1 MRKSILKK
9 VGYLACLAWSGSA
22 FAVGFGGINVASSL
36 GQPLAAEIEL
46 VAVEKKD
53 KTGLT
58 AKLASPEA
66 FKGAGIDYPYALPKM
81 KFKIETRPDGSFYVK
96 ASSDQAI
103 NEPFV
108 SLLIELSWSSG
119 RLLREYTFLLD
130 PPGFVAEQPVVAA
143 VTPIAPVVVSAPV
156 AAPVAASAA
165 QQIAPVALPVSAV
178 QQATPEPVP
187 APQIAASASAVS
199 PAAEVAPQQVDDG
212 VTTAELLP
220 AQEEKP
226 VDLPGKKKAQISPT
240 ESGKIEVK
248 SGDTLGK
255 IANRTKPSEVS
266 LERMLVALYRANVDE
281 FQGRNMNR
289 ISIGKI
295 LRMPAEVEINNVQ
308 QADAENEVRAQV
320 ADWNAYR
327 QRLAAATGS
336 VAEQAPK
343 QEASGKIS
351 TAVVDKAAPVAKQAA
366 KEILKLSKG
375 DALSDQ
381 TSAAGK
387 ATSAKEKASAK
398 AMAKEEDSVAKAK
411 ALKEAEQR
419 TALLEKN
426 IKDMQRLVELRNL
439 AAAAK
444 AELNT
449 ASAPVSAVS
458 ASSAVAAISEV
469 VAAKP
474 QPKIEAP
481 KAVEPPPSLMDE
493 LLGNP
498 VALGGGAAVL
508 LGLLGLGLMRA
519 RRSKAEPKVE
529 LSVAEAAPAVAAR
542 IAEPVAPSPETGDFT
557 SVAQGAATVTSIDE
571 VDPISEAEMF
581 LNFGRDVQAEEVLKD
596 ALTKDPANNQI
607 KLKLLSIY
615 VLRKDTKSFYVGA
628 LEIKESGDAAAWSE
642 AAAMG
647 RALEPNNALYGGE
660 GEATPEVEVAQP
672 EAAAPEVDFDL
683 GFGAGDVQPTLD
695 IQSVLETDTPEQ
707 EKTVIM
713 SAADMLEAQEAP
725 MDFDISSVH
734 MPEKSVAVE
743 QPALDVASMDFDLTS
758 SLSGDKV
765 GAAEEPK
772 LDIHTMDF
780 DLTSTHGAGAD
791 SAAVASGFNM
801 PSMDFDLT
809 ETHTDKQAIAEQAA
823 IGAPLAAVEPA
834 PVQKVAVEVAPTIDL
849 DDLVFAA
856 PAAKATDIAP
866 APAAPTPDE
875 EADAGMS
882 FNLDIPTEEVSAP
895 AAAPAPSA
903 KETDFSKISLD
914 LDELLSPAKPAASN
928 ELKDERWQEVATKLD
943 LARAYQEMG
952 DQAGAREILEEV
964 MSEGDDSQRAVAEE
978 LLAQI
983 SS

>member
-1 MRKSILKK
+1 
-9 VGYLACLAWSGSA
+9 
-22 FAVGFGGINVASSL
+22 VGFGGINVASSL

-53 KTGLT
+53 KTGLA

-66 FKGAGIDYPYALPKM
+66 FKGAGIDYPYSLPKM

-143 VTPIAPVVVSAPV
+143 VTPIAPITPVVAS
-156 AAPVAASAA
+156 APVAASAE
-165 QQIAPVALPVSAV
+165 QQIAPLAPPVSAV
-178 QQATPEPVP
+178 QQAIPVPVP
-187 APQIAASASAVS
+187 ASQIAPPVSAVS
-199 PAAEVAPQQVDDG
+199 PAAEVAPQQIDDG
-212 VTTAELLP
+212 VTTADLSP

-226 VDLPGKKKAQISPT
+226 VDLPGKKKTHASPVNT
-240 ESGKIEVK
+240 GQIEVK
-248 SGDTLGK
+248 SGDTLSK

-281 FQGRNMNR
+281 FDGKNMNR
-289 ISIGKI
+289 INSGKI
-295 LRMPAEVEINNVQ
+295 LRMPAEVEINNIQ
-308 QADAENEVRAQV
+308 QADAVNEVRMQV

-351 TAVVDKAAPVAKQAA
+351 TAVVDTAAPVAKQAA

-387 ATSAKEKASAK
+387 ATTAKEKASAK
-398 AMAKEEDSVAKAK
+398 AMAKEEDSVAKTK

-444 AELNT
+444 VELNT

-458 ASSAVAAISEV
+458 AGSAVAAISEV

-493 LLGNP
+493 LLANP

-519 RRSKAEPKVE
+519 RRGKAEPKVK
-529 LSVAEAAPAVAAR
+529 LSATEAVPAVAAR

-615 VLRKDTKSFYVGA
+615 ALRKDTKSFYVGA
-628 LEIKESGDAAAWSE
+628 LEIKESGDEAAWSE

-647 RALEPNNALYGGE
+647 RALEPNNSLYGGE
-660 GEATPEVEVAQP
+660 GDAMPEVEVAQP

-683 GFGAGDVQPTLD
+683 GFGAGDVQPMLD
-695 IQSVLETDTPEQ
+695 IQSVLESDTPEQ

-713 SAADMLEAQEAP
+713 SAEDMLAAQEAP
-725 MDFDISSVH
+725 MDFDISSLH
-734 MPEKSVAVE
+734 TPEKSPAVE

-765 GAAEEPK
+765 DAAEEPK
-772 LDIHTMDF
+772 LDINTMDF

-791 SAAVASGFNM
+791 SAAVASDFNM

-809 ETHTDKQAIAEQAA
+809 ETHTEKPAIAEQPAA
-823 IGAPLAAVEPA
+823 VGEMPLLAEPVAIEQSVAAVEPA
-834 PVQKVAVEVAPTIDL
+834 PVQKVAAEAVPAIDL

-856 PAAKATDIAP
+856 PTAKAADITP
-866 APAAPTPDE
+866 APAATTPDE

-882 FNLDIPTEEVSAP
+882 FNLDIPAEEVSAP
-895 AAAPAPSA
+895 AAAPAPFA

-952 DQAGAREILEEV
+952 DQAGAREILDEV
-964 MSEGDDSQRAVAEE
+964 MSEGDDSQRAMAEE